1 LRGEAKDD
9 LPDERRQTCV
19 EFSADAAFRHR
30 FLLAEEANEGVRPAS
45 TTGYFLIF
53 SNKTGK
59 KKLNPPL

>member
-1 LRGEAKDD
+1 LRGKANDD
-9 LPDERRQTCV
+9 FFYLTKRNV
-19 EFSADAAFRHR
+19 EFSAAAAIRHR
-30 FLLAEEANEGVRPAS
+30 FLLTEEASEGVRPSS